1 MLTPSEWWHADP
13 FDNWAWYFVG
23 LFPILLLDY
32 LLVAMFGGRAR
43 WFQLHTAANAAI
55 CVASWSE
62 VVDVMREPAV
72 AVLQPTTNAW
82 GSILA
87 FCLHLYHVFFFK
99 LSVTDQYH
107 HAISAFMCMPF
118 SIMLRTK
125 VLSLIYFQATGVAG
139 GIDYAMLTLVKH
151 GRMDKL
157 LEKQYNAWLNAYIRA
172 PLGAVSAFL
181 TVVVARHGETAAQR
195 QGATVLAI
203 IVFANSC
210 VFGKMAI
217 ENYVL
222 TRERQ
227 RRVCLRC
234 IHDPGGDPGGDQ
246 QAANGGVNARHTFT
260 SALSSALVGK
270 FHHLRMTTAG
280 AASSATNQIVAL
292 SHRSRRALSQIS
304 ARVASSE

>member
-32 LLVAMFGGRAR
+32 LLVAMFSSRAR
-43 WFQLHTAANAAI
+43 WFQLHTAVNAVI
-55 CVASWSE
+55 CVASWPE
-62 VVDVMREPAV
+62 VLDVLREPSV

-107 HAISAFMCMPF
+107 HALSVFLCMPF

-125 VLSLIYFQATGVAG
+125 VLSLIFFQATGLAG
-139 GIDYAMLTLVKH
+139 GIDYALLTLVKH

-157 LEKQYNAWLNAYIRA
+157 LEKQYNSWLNAYVRT
-172 PLGAVSAFL
+172 PLGAISAFL
-181 TVVVARHGETAAQR
+181 TFQVVRHGETAAQR
-195 QGATVLAI
+195 QGATVLSV

-217 ENYVL
+217 ENYVV
-222 TRERQ
+222 TRERGVRACACQ
-227 RRVCLRC
+227 PTDPRRDR
-234 IHDPGGDPGGDQ
+234 IRDSSREDD
-246 QAANGGVNARHTFT
+246 ATKHTFS

-270 FHHLRMTTAG
+270 FHHLRLTTAE
-280 AASSATNQIVAL
+280 AASSATTQIVAL
-292 SHRSRRALSQIS
+292 SHRLRRLEP
-304 ARVASSE
+304 RVRNDDE